1 MDVIF
6 ILNIFVTQNL
16 SVVAIFGLFEK
27 MKSGLTKHLIFCGL
41 HKNENA
47 RFLYPFNARW

>member
-1 MDVIF
+1 MDLIF

-16 SVVAIFGLFEK
+16 SVVAIFGFEK
-27 MKSGLTKHLIFCGL
+27 MKSGLTKHLIFCGS

-47 RFLYPFNARW
+47 RFLYPFNARR